1 MPRRLPPLNALRA
14 FEAAA
19 RHLSFT
25 KAAAELHVTPA
36 AIGQQVRL
44 LEEHV
49 GRPLFRR
56 LHRALILTEA
66 GQASLPGLRESF
78 DRIAETFERL
88 DRVGNEGVLTVSVA
102 PSFAAKWLVPRL
114 DRFQSLCPEIDVHI
128 SASMD
133 VVDFVRDEVDGA
145 IRYGRGRYDGLFVER
160 VLGETVV
167 PVCSPQLLASEHPI
181 KAPGDLRH
189 HTLLHDGSPDNDPS
203 CPDWRM
209 WLRASGVMDVD
220 ASRGLRFNQSSLVIE
235 AAVSGRGVAL
245 AKRTLAS
252 ADLKEGRLVC
262 PFERTLPVAFAY
274 FFVCPL
280 HKKDQRKI
288 RLFRDW
294 LRAEAGADA

>member
-1 MPRRLPPLNALRA
+1 MNRRLPPLNALRA

-36 AIGQQVRL
+36 AIGQQVRV
-44 LEEHV
+44 LEDHV

-66 GQASLPGLRESF
+66 GQASLPGLREGF

-114 DRFQSLCPEIDVHI
+114 DRFQSRHPDIDVHI

-167 PVCSPQLLASEHPI
+167 PVCSPQLLASAHPI

-189 HTLLHDGSPDNDPS
+189 HTLLHDSSPDNDPS

-209 WLRASGVMDVD
+209 WLRASGVRDVD

-235 AAVSGRGVAL
+235 AAVSGRGIAL

-252 ADLKEGRLVC
+252 QDLRDGRLVC
-262 PFERTLPVAFAY
+262 PFDHTMPVAFAH
-274 FFVCPL
+274 FFVCPP
-280 HKKDQRKI
+280 HKKELRKV
-288 RLFRDW
+288 RLFREW
-294 LRAEAGADA
+294 LSEEAGTEP